1 MKGTLTT
8 LIEEMNQSEEI
19 KEEQITKLLSC
30 FQDADTRSETQL
42 LVETGQAVAGI
53 LTNERIKMLDRRLI
67 SSRMAELLTVAGN
80 VKSCEN
86 LAAYQIEEEE
96 EETVGCVL
104 QVIRL
109 ELDDGT
115 EVYVA
120 NAREGRL

>member
-1 MKGTLTT
+1 MKETLTT

-42 LVETGQAVAGI
+42 LVETEKTVAEI
-53 LTNERIKMLDRRLI
+53 LTNERLKMLDRRFI

-86 LAAYQIEEEE
+86 LAAYQIEGEE
-96 EETVGCVL
+96 EETVRCVL

>member
-1 MKGTLTT
+1 MKETLTT

-42 LVETGQAVAGI
+42 LVETEKTVAEI

-86 LAAYQIEEEE
+86 LAVYQIEGEE
-96 EETVGCVL
+96 EETVRCVL
-104 QVIRL
+104 RVIRL

-120 NAREGRL
+120 NERGGRL

>member
-1 MKGTLTT
+1 
-8 LIEEMNQSEEI
+8 
-19 KEEQITKLLSC
+19 
-30 FQDADTRSETQL
+30 
-42 LVETGQAVAGI
+42 
-53 LTNERIKMLDRRLI
+53 
-67 SSRMAELLTVAGN
+67 MAELLTVAGN

-86 LAAYQIEEEE
+86 LGAYQIEGEKEES
-96 EETVGCVL
+96 VRCVL

>member
-1 MKGTLTT
+1 MKETLTT

-30 FQDADTRSETQL
+30 FEDAVTKSETR
-42 LVETGQAVAGI
+42 LVVEAEKAVAEI
-53 LTNERIKMLDRRLI
+53 LTNERLKMLDRRFI

-86 LAAYQIEEEE
+86 LAAYQIEGEEE
-96 EETVGCVL
+96 ESVRCVL
-104 QVIRL
+104 RVIRL

>member
-1 MKGTLTT
+1 MKETLTT

-42 LVETGQAVAGI
+42 LVETEKTVAEI

-86 LAAYQIEEEE
+86 LAAYQIEGEE
-96 EETVGCVL
+96 EETVRCVL

>member
-42 LVETGQAVAGI
+42 LVETEKTVAEI
-53 LTNERIKMLDRRLI
+53 LTNERIKMLDRRFI

-86 LAAYQIEEEE
+86 LAAYQIEGEEE
-96 EETVGCVL
+96 ESVRCVL
-104 QVIRL
+104 RVIRL

>member
-1 MKGTLTT
+1 M
-8 LIEEMNQSEEI
+8 
-19 KEEQITKLLSC
+19 
-30 FQDADTRSETQL
+30 
-42 LVETGQAVAGI
+42 AGI
-53 LTNERIKMLDRRLI
+53 LTNERIKMLDRRFI

-80 VKSCEN
+80 GKSCEN
-86 LAAYQIEEEE
+86 LAAYQIEGEE
-96 EETVGCVL
+96 EETVRCVL

>member
-1 MKGTLTT
+1 
-8 LIEEMNQSEEI
+8 MNQSEELN
-19 KEEQITKLLSC
+19 EEQITKLLSC
-30 FQDADTRSETQL
+30 FQDVDTRSETQL

-53 LTNERIKMLDRRLI
+53 LTNERIKMFNLRFI
-67 SSRMAELLTVAGN
+67 SSRMAELLTAAGN

-86 LAAYQIEEEE
+86 LAAYQIEGEKEES
-96 EETVGCVL
+96 VRCVL

>member
-1 MKGTLTT
+1 MKETLTT

-42 LVETGQAVAGI
+42 VVETGQAVAGI

-86 LAAYQIEEEE
+86 LAAYQIEGEE
-96 EETVGCVL
+96 EETVRCVL

>member
-1 MKGTLTT
+1 MKETLTT

-42 LVETGQAVAGI
+42 LVETEKTVAEI

-86 LAAYQIEEEE
+86 LGAYQIEGEEE
-96 EETVGCVL
+96 ESVRCVL
-104 QVIRL
+104 RVIRL

>member
-1 MKGTLTT
+1 MKETLTT

-42 LVETGQAVAGI
+42 LVETEKTVAEI
-53 LTNERIKMLDRRLI
+53 LTNERIKMLDRRFI

-86 LAAYQIEEEE
+86 LAAYQIEGEE
-96 EETVGCVL
+96 EETVRCVL
-104 QVIRL
+104 RVIRL

>member
-1 MKGTLTT
+1 
-8 LIEEMNQSEEI
+8 MNQSEEI

-42 LVETGQAVAGI
+42 IIETEKAVAGI
-53 LTNERIKMLDRRLI
+53 LTNERLKMLDRRFI

-86 LAAYQIEEEE
+86 LGAYQIEGEEE
-96 EETVGCVL
+96 ESVRCVL
-104 QVIRL
+104 RVIRL

>member
-42 LVETGQAVAGI
+42 LVETEKTVAEI

-86 LAAYQIEEEE
+86 LGAYQIEGEE
-96 EETVGCVL
+96 EETVRCVL
-104 QVIRL
+104 WVIRL

>member
-42 LVETGQAVAGI
+42 LVETEKTVAEI
-53 LTNERIKMLDRRLI
+53 LTNERIKMLDRRFI

-86 LAAYQIEEEE
+86 LAAYQIEGEE
-96 EETVGCVL
+96 EETVRCVL

>member
-1 MKGTLTT
+1 MKETLTT

-19 KEEQITKLLSC
+19 KEEQITELLSC

-42 LVETGQAVAGI
+42 LVETEKTVAEI

-86 LAAYQIEEEE
+86 LAAYQIEGEE
-96 EETVGCVL
+96 EETVRCVL

>member
-1 MKGTLTT
+1 MKETLTT

-30 FQDADTRSETQL
+30 FEDAVTKSETR
-42 LVETGQAVAGI
+42 LVVEAEKAVAEI
-53 LTNERIKMLDRRLI
+53 LTNERLKMLDRRFI

-80 VKSCEN
+80 VKSYEN
-86 LAAYQIEEEE
+86 LGAYQIEGEKEES
-96 EETVGCVL
+96 VRCIL

-115 EVYVA
+115 EIYVA

>member
-1 MKGTLTT
+1 MKETLTT

-30 FQDADTRSETQL
+30 FEDAVTKSETR
-42 LVETGQAVAGI
+42 LVVEAEKAVAEI
-53 LTNERIKMLDRRLI
+53 LTNERLKMLDRRFI

-86 LAAYQIEEEE
+86 LAVYQIEGEE
-96 EETVGCVL
+96 EETVRCVL
-104 QVIRL
+104 RVIRL

-120 NAREGRL
+120 NERGGRL

>member
-1 MKGTLTT
+1 MKETLTT

-42 LVETGQAVAGI
+42 LVETEKTVAEI
-53 LTNERIKMLDRRLI
+53 LTNERIKMLDLRFI

-86 LAAYQIEEEE
+86 LAAYQIEGEE
-96 EETVGCVL
+96 EETVRCVL
-104 QVIRL
+104 WVIRL

>member
-1 MKGTLTT
+1 MKETLTT

-19 KEEQITKLLSC
+19 KEEQITELLSC
-30 FQDADTRSETQL
+30 FQDADTKSETRHV
-42 LVETGQAVAGI
+42 VEIGQAVAKI
-53 LTNERIKMLDRRLI
+53 LTNERIKMLVLRFI

-86 LAAYQIEEEE
+86 LAAYQIEGEE
-96 EETVGCVL
+96 EETVRCVL

>member
-1 MKGTLTT
+1 MKETLTT

-42 LVETGQAVAGI
+42 LVETEKTVAEI

-86 LAAYQIEEEE
+86 LGAYQIEGEE
-96 EETVGCVL
+96 EETVRCVL
-104 QVIRL
+104 WVIRL